1 MDLSLVKASPDPGII
16 RLQSGLTFICCSLSN
31 TFPPPLPVA
40 AGADAGAG
48 RVIAD
53 CIRAVITMQNMKR
66 RLTIGSLPRLFS
78 SASASRI
85 PTSRLNP
92 SSFMSLPLLHN

>member
-1 MDLSLVKASPDPGII
+1 MDLCLVKASPDPGII
-16 RLQSGLTFICCSLSN
+16 RLQSGLTFICCSLSI

-53 CIRAVITMQNMKR
+53 CSVG
-66 RLTIGSLPRLFS
+66 L
-78 SASASRI
+78 
-85 PTSRLNP
+85 
-92 SSFMSLPLLHN
+92 